1 MVKIAAIDCGSNS
14 TRLLIAEVRAGE
26 LFPLFKTHKVTKT
39 SEGLESSN
47 EISKDAKNRLIKILR
62 EYLKRINRENVDQ
75 IFITGTAVFRDAN
88 NSDEVIEEIRKKL
101 DLEIQVISG
110 QEEGY
115 LTSLGVLSSNAINND
130 FFIVDIGGRS
140 TELIY
145 DSENRTNVHSLDLGV
160 VSLTERISN
169 VNPMSEADRNE
180 GDNLIQ
186 QSLDLEIDTKNI
198 SMIGV
203 SGTFTSIA
211 SIYLGQKIYNEEEI
225 HLTTLNNSWIQNLSS
240 ELNQMTE
247 AQIISSYPSL
257 DPKRAK
263 TLSTGVLIVCNIM
276 KKFKFQELKVSKSD
290 ILEGLILKNY

>member
-1 MVKIAAIDCGSNS
+1 MVKVAAIDCGSNS

-62 EYLKRINRENVDQ
+62 EYLKRINTENVDQ

-110 QEEGY
+110 QDEGY

-225 HLTTLNNSWIQNLSS
+225 HLTTLNNSWIQNLSA

>member
-1 MVKIAAIDCGSNS
+1 MVKVAAIDCGSNS

-62 EYLKRINRENVDQ
+62 EYLKRIDTENVDQ

-115 LTSLGVLSSNAINND
+115 LTSLGVLSSDTINNN

-169 VNPMSEADRNE
+169 INPMGEADRNE

-186 QSLDLEIDTKNI
+186 QNLDLEIDTKNI

-225 HLTTLNNSWIQNLSS
+225 HLTILNNSWIQNLSA

-276 KKFKFQELKVSKSD
+276 KKFNFQELKVSKSD

>member
-1 MVKIAAIDCGSNS
+1 MVKVAAIDCGSNS

-62 EYLKRINRENVDQ
+62 EYLKRINTENVDQ

-110 QEEGY
+110 QDEGY
-115 LTSLGVLSSNAINND
+115 LTSLGVLSSDAINNN

-225 HLTTLNNSWIQNLSS
+225 HLTTLNNSWIQDLSS
-240 ELNQMTE
+240 QLNQMTE

>member
-1 MVKIAAIDCGSNS
+1 MVKVAAIDCGSNS
-14 TRLLIAEVRAGE
+14 TRLLIAEAREGE
-26 LFPLFKTHKVTKT
+26 LFPLFKTHRVTKT
-39 SEGLESSN
+39 SDGLELSN
-47 EISKDAKNRLIKILR
+47 EISKDAKNRLIKVLR
-62 EYLKRINRENVDQ
+62 EYLKRINTENVDQ

-110 QEEGY
+110 QDEGY
-115 LTSLGVLSSNAINND
+115 LTSLGVLSSNTINND

-186 QSLDLEIDTKNI
+186 QSLDVEIDTKNI

-225 HLTTLNNSWIQNLSS
+225 HLTTLNNSWIQDLSS
-240 ELNQMTE
+240 QLNQMTE

>member
-1 MVKIAAIDCGSNS
+1 MVKVAAIDCGSNS

-47 EISKDAKNRLIKILR
+47 EISQDAKNRLIKILR
-62 EYLKRINRENVDQ
+62 EYLKKINTENVDQ

-115 LTSLGVLSSNAINND
+115 LTSLGVLSSNTINND

-225 HLTTLNNSWIQNLSS
+225 HLTTLNNSWIQDLSS
-240 ELNQMTE
+240 QLNQMTE

>member
-1 MVKIAAIDCGSNS
+1 MVKVAAIDCGSNS

-62 EYLKRINRENVDQ
+62 EYLKRINTENVDQ

-115 LTSLGVLSSNAINND
+115 LTSLGVLSSNTINND

-225 HLTTLNNSWIQNLSS
+225 HLTTLNNLWIQNLSS

>member
-1 MVKIAAIDCGSNS
+1 MSRVAAIDCGSNS

-62 EYLKRINRENVDQ
+62 EYLKRINTENVDQ

-169 VNPMSEADRNE
+169 INPMGEADRNE

-225 HLTTLNNSWIQNLSS
+225 HLTTLNNSWIQDLSS
-240 ELNQMTE
+240 QLNQMTE

>member
-1 MVKIAAIDCGSNS
+1 MVKVAAIDCGSNS

-62 EYLKRINRENVDQ
+62 EYLKRIDTENVDQ

-115 LTSLGVLSSNAINND
+115 LTSLGVLSSDAINNN

-169 VNPMSEADRNE
+169 INPMGEADRNE

-186 QSLDLEIDTKNI
+186 QNLDLEIDTKNI

-225 HLTTLNNSWIQNLSS
+225 HLTTLNNSWIQNLSA

-276 KKFKFQELKVSKSD
+276 KKFNFQELKVSKSD

>member
-1 MVKIAAIDCGSNS
+1 MVKVAAIDCGSNS

-62 EYLKRINRENVDQ
+62 EYLKRINTENVDQ

-110 QEEGY
+110 QDEGY
-115 LTSLGVLSSNAINND
+115 LTSLGVLSSNTINND

-225 HLTTLNNSWIQNLSS
+225 HLTTLNNSWIQDLSAQ
-240 ELNQMTE
+240 LNQMTE

>member
-1 MVKIAAIDCGSNS
+1 MVKVAAIDCGSNS

-62 EYLKRINRENVDQ
+62 EYLKRINTENVDQ

-169 VNPMSEADRNE
+169 INPMGEADRNE

-186 QSLDLEIDTKNI
+186 QSLNLEIDTKNI

-225 HLTTLNNSWIQNLSS
+225 HLTTLNNSWIQDLSS
-240 ELNQMTE
+240 QLNQMTE

>member
-1 MVKIAAIDCGSNS
+1 MVKVAAIDCGSNS

-62 EYLKRINRENVDQ
+62 EYLKRIDTENVDQ

-115 LTSLGVLSSNAINND
+115 LTSLGVLSSDTINNN

-169 VNPMSEADRNE
+169 INPMGEADRNE

-186 QSLDLEIDTKNI
+186 QNLDLEIDTKNI

-225 HLTTLNNSWIQNLSS
+225 HLTILNNSWIQNLSA
-240 ELNQMTE
+240 ELNPMTE

-276 KKFKFQELKVSKSD
+276 KKFNFQELKVSKSD

>member
-1 MVKIAAIDCGSNS
+1 MVKVAAIDCGSNS

-47 EISKDAKNRLIKILR
+47 EISQDAKNRLIKILR
-62 EYLKRINRENVDQ
+62 EYLKRINTENVDQ

-115 LTSLGVLSSNAINND
+115 LTSLGVLSSNAINNN

-169 VNPMSEADRNE
+169 VNPLSEADRNE

-225 HLTTLNNSWIQNLSS
+225 HLTTLNNSWIQDLSS
-240 ELNQMTE
+240 QLNQMTE

>member
-1 MVKIAAIDCGSNS
+1 MVKVAAIDCGSNS

-62 EYLKRINRENVDQ
+62 EYLKRINTENVDQ

-110 QEEGY
+110 QDEGY
-115 LTSLGVLSSNAINND
+115 LTSLGVLSSNTINND

-186 QSLDLEIDTKNI
+186 HSLDLEIDTKNI

-225 HLTTLNNSWIQNLSS
+225 HLTTLNNSWIQDLSS
-240 ELNQMTE
+240 QLNQMTE

>member
-1 MVKIAAIDCGSNS
+1 MVKVAAIDCGSNS

-62 EYLKRINRENVDQ
+62 EYLKRIDTENVDQ

-115 LTSLGVLSSNAINND
+115 LTSLGVLSSDAINNN

-169 VNPMSEADRNE
+169 INPMGEADRNE

-186 QSLDLEIDTKNI
+186 QNLDLEIDTKNI

-225 HLTTLNNSWIQNLSS
+225 HLTILNNSWIQNLSA

-276 KKFKFQELKVSKSD
+276 KKFNFQELKVSKSD

>member
-1 MVKIAAIDCGSNS
+1 MVKVAAIDCGSNS

-62 EYLKRINRENVDQ
+62 EYLKRINTENVDQ

-115 LTSLGVLSSNAINND
+115 LTSLGVLSSNTINND

-225 HLTTLNNSWIQNLSS
+225 HLTTLKNSWIQNLSS

>member
-1 MVKIAAIDCGSNS
+1 MVKVAAIDCGSNS

-47 EISKDAKNRLIKILR
+47 EISKDAENRLIKILR
-62 EYLKRINRENVDQ
+62 EYLKRINTENVDQ

-115 LTSLGVLSSNAINND
+115 LTSLGVLSSNTINND

-225 HLTTLNNSWIQNLSS
+225 HLTTLNNSWIQDLSS
-240 ELNQMTE
+240 QLNQMTE

>member
-1 MVKIAAIDCGSNS
+1 MVKVAAIDCGSNS

-62 EYLKRINRENVDQ
+62 EYLKRINTENVDQ

-169 VNPMSEADRNE
+169 INPMGEADRNE

-186 QSLDLEIDTKNI
+186 QSLNLEIDTKNI

-240 ELNQMTE
+240 ELNKMTE
-247 AQIISSYPSL
+247 AQIISSYSSL

-263 TLSTGVLIVCNIM
+263 TLSMGVLIVCNIM

>member
-1 MVKIAAIDCGSNS
+1 MVKVAAIDCGSNS

-62 EYLKRINRENVDQ
+62 EYLKRINTENVDQ

-110 QEEGY
+110 QDEGY

-225 HLTTLNNSWIQNLSS
+225 HLTTLNNSWIQDLSS
-240 ELNQMTE
+240 QLNQMTE

>member
-1 MVKIAAIDCGSNS
+1 MVKVAAIDCGSNS

-47 EISKDAKNRLIKILR
+47 EISKDAKNRLIKVLR
-62 EYLKRINRENVDQ
+62 EYLKRINTENVDQ

-110 QEEGY
+110 QDEGY
-115 LTSLGVLSSNAINND
+115 LTSLGVLSSNTINND

-225 HLTTLNNSWIQNLSS
+225 HLTTLNNSWIQDLSS
-240 ELNQMTE
+240 QLNQMTE

>member
-1 MVKIAAIDCGSNS
+1 MVKVAAIDCGSNS

-47 EISKDAKNRLIKILR
+47 EISQDAKNRLIKILR
-62 EYLKRINRENVDQ
+62 EYLKKINTENVDQ

-110 QEEGY
+110 QDEGY
-115 LTSLGVLSSNAINND
+115 LTSLGVLSSNTINND

-225 HLTTLNNSWIQNLSS
+225 HLTTLNNSWIQDLSS
-240 ELNQMTE
+240 QLNQMNE

>member
-1 MVKIAAIDCGSNS
+1 MVKVAAIDCGSNS
-14 TRLLIAEVRAGE
+14 TRLLIAEARAGE

-39 SEGLESSN
+39 SEGLELSN
-47 EISKDAKNRLIKILR
+47 EISKDAKNRLIKVLR
-62 EYLKRINRENVDQ
+62 EYLKRINAENVDQ
-75 IFITGTAVFRDAN
+75 TFITGTAVFRDAN

-115 LTSLGVLSSNAINND
+115 LTSLGVLSSRSINKN

-169 VNPMSEADRNE
+169 INPMGEADRNE

>member
-1 MVKIAAIDCGSNS
+1 MVKVAAIDCGSNS
-14 TRLLIAEVRAGE
+14 TRLLIAEARAGE

-39 SEGLESSN
+39 SEGLELSS
-47 EISKDAKNRLIKILR
+47 EISKDAKNRLIKVLR
-62 EYLKRINRENVDQ
+62 EYLKRINTENVDQ

-115 LTSLGVLSSNAINND
+115 LTSLGVLSSNTINND

-180 GDNLIQ
+180 GDNLIR

-225 HLTTLNNSWIQNLSS
+225 HLTTLNNSWIQDLSS
-240 ELNQMTE
+240 QLNQMTE

>member
-1 MVKIAAIDCGSNS
+1 MVKVAAIDCGSNS
-14 TRLLIAEVRAGE
+14 TRLLIAEARAGE

-62 EYLKRINRENVDQ
+62 EYLKRINTENVDQ

-115 LTSLGVLSSNAINND
+115 LTSLGVLSSNTINND

-180 GDNLIQ
+180 GDNLIR

-225 HLTTLNNSWIQNLSS
+225 HLTTLNNSWIQDLSS
-240 ELNQMTE
+240 QLNQMTE

>member
-1 MVKIAAIDCGSNS
+1 MVKVAAIDCGSNS

-47 EISKDAKNRLIKILR
+47 EISQDAKNRLIKILR
-62 EYLKRINRENVDQ
+62 EYLKRINTENVDQ

-115 LTSLGVLSSNAINND
+115 LTSLGVLSSNTINND

-186 QSLDLEIDTKNI
+186 QSLDVEIDTKNI

>member
-1 MVKIAAIDCGSNS
+1 MVKVAAIDCGSNS

-62 EYLKRINRENVDQ
+62 EYLKRIDTENVDQ

-115 LTSLGVLSSNAINND
+115 LTSLGVLSSDTINNN

-169 VNPMSEADRNE
+169 INPMGEADRNE

-186 QSLDLEIDTKNI
+186 QNLDLEIDTKNI

-225 HLTTLNNSWIQNLSS
+225 HLTTLNNSWIQNLSA

>member
-1 MVKIAAIDCGSNS
+1 MVKVAAIDCGSNS

-47 EISKDAKNRLIKILR
+47 EISKDAKNRLIKVLR
-62 EYLKRINRENVDQ
+62 EYLKRIDTENVDQ

-115 LTSLGVLSSNAINND
+115 LTSLGVLSSDAINNN

-169 VNPMSEADRNE
+169 INPMGEADRNE

-186 QSLDLEIDTKNI
+186 QNLDLEIDTKNI

-225 HLTTLNNSWIQNLSS
+225 HLTTLNNSWIQNLSA

-276 KKFKFQELKVSKSD
+276 KKFNFQELKVSKSD

>member
-1 MVKIAAIDCGSNS
+1 MVKVAAIDCGSNS
-14 TRLLIAEVRAGE
+14 TRLLIAEARAGE

-39 SEGLESSN
+39 SEGLELSN
-47 EISKDAKNRLIKILR
+47 EISKDAKNRLIKVLR
-62 EYLKRINRENVDQ
+62 EYLKRINAENVDQ

-115 LTSLGVLSSNAINND
+115 LTSLGVLSSNTINND

-180 GDNLIQ
+180 GDNLIR

-225 HLTTLNNSWIQNLSS
+225 HLTTLNNSWIQDLSS
-240 ELNQMTE
+240 QLNQMTE

>member
-1 MVKIAAIDCGSNS
+1 MVKVAAIDCGSNS

-62 EYLKRINRENVDQ
+62 EYLKRINTENVDQ
-75 IFITGTAVFRDAN
+75 IFITCTAVFRDAN

-115 LTSLGVLSSNAINND
+115 LTSLGVLSSNTINNE

-145 DSENRTNVHSLDLGV
+145 DYENRTNVNSLDLGV

-186 QSLDLEIDTKNI
+186 QSLDLEIDTNNI

-225 HLTTLNNSWIQNLSS
+225 HMTTLNNSWIQDLSS
-240 ELNQMTE
+240 QLNQMTE

>member
-1 MVKIAAIDCGSNS
+1 MVKVAAIDCGSNS

-39 SEGLESSN
+39 SEGLDSSN

-62 EYLKRINRENVDQ
+62 EYLKRINTENVDQ

-115 LTSLGVLSSNAINND
+115 LTSLGVLSSNTINND

-180 GDNLIQ
+180 GDNLIR

-225 HLTTLNNSWIQNLSS
+225 HLTTLNNSWIQDLSS
-240 ELNQMTE
+240 QLNQMTE

>member
-1 MVKIAAIDCGSNS
+1 MVKVAAIDCGSNS

-62 EYLKRINRENVDQ
+62 EYLKRIDTENVDQ

-115 LTSLGVLSSNAINND
+115 LTSLGVLSSDAINNN

-169 VNPMSEADRNE
+169 INPMGEADRNE

-186 QSLDLEIDTKNI
+186 QNLDLEIDTKNI

-225 HLTTLNNSWIQNLSS
+225 HLTILNNSWIQNLSA

-263 TLSTGVLIVCNIM
+263 TLSTGVLIVCNIC
-276 KKFKFQELKVSKSD
+276 LLYTSD
-290 ILEGLILKNY
+290 AADE

>member
-1 MVKIAAIDCGSNS
+1 MVKVAAIDCGSNS

-62 EYLKRINRENVDQ
+62 EYLKRIDTENVDQ

-110 QEEGY
+110 QDEGY
-115 LTSLGVLSSNAINND
+115 LTSLGVLSSNTINND

-169 VNPMSEADRNE
+169 VNPMSEANRNE

-225 HLTTLNNSWIQNLSS
+225 HLTTLNNSWIQDLSS
-240 ELNQMTE
+240 QLNQMTE

>member
-1 MVKIAAIDCGSNS
+1 MVKVAAIDCGSNS

-62 EYLKRINRENVDQ
+62 EYLKRINTENVDQ

-110 QEEGY
+110 QDEGY
-115 LTSLGVLSSNAINND
+115 LTSLGVLSSNTINND

-225 HLTTLNNSWIQNLSS
+225 HLTTLNNSWIQNLSA

>member
-1 MVKIAAIDCGSNS
+1 MVKVAAIDCGSNS

-62 EYLKRINRENVDQ
+62 EYLKRINTENVDQ

-115 LTSLGVLSSNAINND
+115 LTSLGVLSSNAINNN

-225 HLTTLNNSWIQNLSS
+225 HLTTLNNSWIQDLSS
-240 ELNQMTE
+240 QLNQMTE